1 MGVWRTLGYIFAGL
15 TILGGFILIA
25 FGASLG
31 SQTSSQTGLFGNA
44 INQLVS
50 LALVYGGVSTIVLG
64 ILIIWALVKSGQIEN
79 IDKNIEI
86 IAEWTK
92 SQKEKEGKSDDDQR
106 FLEDQQRKLDEEERY
121 VADLER
127 KKKDKEELK
136 SNGQ

>member
-44 INQLVS
+44 INHQLVS

-64 ILIIWALVKSGQIEN
+64 ILIIWALVKSGQLEN
-79 IDKNIEI
+79 IDKNIQI
-86 IAEWTK
+86 IAKWTQSHKVKEGNAEWTQ
-92 SQKEKEGKSDDDQR
+92 SQKVKEGNADDDER
-106 FLEDQQRKLDEEERY
+106 FFEDQQSKL
-121 VADLER
+121 
-127 KKKDKEELK
+127 KPK
-136 SNGQ
+136 

>member
-64 ILIIWALVKSGQIEN
+64 ILIIWALVKSGQLEN
-79 IDKNIEI
+79 IDKNIQI
-86 IAEWTK
+86 IAKWTQLHKVKEGNAEWTQ
-92 SQKEKEGKSDDDQR
+92 SQKVKEGNADDDER
-106 FLEDQQRKLDEEERY
+106 FFEDQQRKL
-121 VADLER
+121 
-127 KKKDKEELK
+127 KPK
-136 SNGQ
+136 

>member
-64 ILIIWALVKSGQIEN
+64 ILIIWALVKSGQLEN
-79 IDKNIEI
+79 IDKNIQI
-86 IAEWTK
+86 IAKWTQSHKVKEGNAEWIQ
-92 SQKEKEGKSDDDQR
+92 SQKVKEGNADDDER
-106 FLEDQQRKLDEEERY
+106 FFEDQQRKL
-121 VADLER
+121 
-127 KKKDKEELK
+127 KPK
-136 SNGQ
+136 

>member
-79 IDKNIEI
+79 IDKNIQI
-86 IAEWTK
+86 IAEWTQ
-92 SQKEKEGKSDDDQR
+92 SQKVKEGNAEWTQSQKVKEGNADDDEI
-106 FLEDQQRKLDEEERY
+106 FFEHQQRKLRP
-121 VADLER
+121 
-127 KKKDKEELK
+127 K
-136 SNGQ
+136 

>member
-64 ILIIWALVKSGQIEN
+64 ILIIWALVKSGQLEN
-79 IDKNIEI
+79 IDKNIQI
-86 IAEWTK
+86 IAKWTQSHKVKEGNAEWTQ
-92 SQKEKEGKSDDDQR
+92 SQKVKEGNADDDER
-106 FLEDQQRKLDEEERY
+106 FFEDQQRKL
-121 VADLER
+121 
-127 KKKDKEELK
+127 KPK
-136 SNGQ
+136 

>member
-1 MGVWRTLGYIFAGL
+1 MGVWRTSGYIFAGL

-79 IDKNIEI
+79 IDKNIQI
-86 IAEWTK
+86 IAEWTQ
-92 SQKEKEGKSDDDQR
+92 SQKVKEGNADDDER
-106 FLEDQQRKLDEEERY
+106 FFEDQQRKLRP
-121 VADLER
+121 
-127 KKKDKEELK
+127 K
-136 SNGQ
+136 

>member
-64 ILIIWALVKSGQIEN
+64 ILIIWALVKSGQLEN
-79 IDKNIEI
+79 IDKNIQI
-86 IAEWTK
+86 IAKWTQSHKVKEGNAEWTQ
-92 SQKEKEGKSDDDQR
+92 SQKVKEGNADDDER
-106 FLEDQQRKLDEEERY
+106 FFEDQQSKL
-121 VADLER
+121 
-127 KKKDKEELK
+127 KPK
-136 SNGQ
+136 

>member
-1 MGVWRTLGYIFAGL
+1 MGVWRTLGYVFAGF

-25 FGASLG
+25 FGANLG

-136 SNGQ
+136 SNG

>member
-31 SQTSSQTGLFGNA
+31 TQTSSQTGLFGA

-50 LALVYGGVSTIVLG
+50 LALVYGGVSKIVLG

-79 IDKNIEI
+79 IDKNIQI
-86 IAEWTK
+86 IAEWTQ
-92 SQKEKEGKSDDDQR
+92 SQKVTEGNADDDEM
-106 FLEDQQRKLDEEERY
+106 FFEHQQRKLRP
-121 VADLER
+121 
-127 KKKDKEELK
+127 K
-136 SNGQ
+136 